1 MRKLK
6 LYIETSTWNF
16 VFAEDSPEKMAITKD
31 FFNLMRQGIYDT
43 YVSDIVFLEI
53 ERAPEAMRSKLSK
66 LINEYAPKQ
75 IPSSPDAQNLAK
87 QYLFKKIVPANKRE
101 DALHIAIA
109 TVEELDAVIT
119 WNYRHMANLRKA
131 ELFYSVNVEMGYH
144 KRLEIITPM
153 EVSRYDER

>member
-16 VFAEDSPEKMAITKD
+16 LFAQDSPEKMATTKD
-31 FFNLMRQGIYDT
+31 FFELVRQGIYDI

-53 ERAPEAMRSKLSK
+53 DRATDDIRLKLSK
-66 LINEYAPKQ
+66 LISEYAPKEIKSNPEAEDLAEEYLTRKI
-75 IPSSPDAQNLAK
+75 IPPSK
-87 QYLFKKIVPANKRE
+87 ME

-109 TVEELDAVIT
+109 TVQELDAVIT
-119 WNYRHMANLRKA
+119 WNYRHLANLRKA

-153 EVSRYDER
+153 EVSRHDAR